1 MATLWHSILNAS
13 IMKIYAK
20 IYLPNGFLEKPTDIR
35 IEQFQEWNV
44 ARGFFFSSDTSLE
57 RIYELELVSI
67 IAWTLNNLEN
77 AEKQHSI
84 LEFDAFKQQCIDN
97 R

>member
-1 MATLWHSILNAS
+1 MGFSKNQPTSELNS
-13 IMKIYAK
+13 FKS
-20 IYLPNGFLEKPTDIR
+20 GTWQGD
-35 IEQFQEWNV
+35 
-44 ARGFFFSSDTSLE
+44 FFFSSDTSLE